1 MITALTPAG
10 WTSNYVPVCLAAPAV
25 CHTHPVGYY
34 PAHFFVLRIL
44 PGDPLVILYGEGGV
58 GSLSDADRAAIRH
71 QLGFDRPLYQQ
82 YGTWLK
88 DLLTGNL
95 GHTLARGDSVAE
107 IIQAR
112 GVLTGEI
119 AVLAVLI
126 SWLVG
131 LPAGIFSAMRQNSV
145 GDYLARFCTIIFLA
159 VPGFWVAML
168 VVIGILMAFNY
179 RPPLGIIYPWDD
191 PLANLKIVAGPGIV
205 LGLWTS
211 AYIARLAR
219 STFLEVIRED
229 YVRTARAKGVRETLV
244 VLHHALRNA
253 VLPVLTISGVL
264 FGFLL
269 SASVAVEQ
277 AFAVSGLGTALV
289 QAFQERD
296 LLVVQTLVL
305 LYGAVFVVVNLL
317 IDLAYVWVDPRIRY
331 T

>member
-1 MITALTPAG
+1 MYQYVLRRLLYAIPTLLGITMLIF
-10 WTSNYVPVCLAAPAV
+10 L
-25 CHTHPVGYY
+25 
-34 PAHFFVLRIL
+34 VLRIL
-44 PGDPLVILYGEGGV
+44 PGDPLSILYGEGGV
-58 GSLSDADRAAIRH
+58 GGLSDADLATIRH
-71 QLGFDRPLYQQ
+71 QFGFDRPLYQQ
-82 YGTWLK
+82 YGYWLK

-107 IIQAR
+107 IIQER
-112 GVLTGEI
+112 GILTGEI
-119 AVLAVLI
+119 AVLAVLV

-131 LPAGIFSAMRQNSV
+131 LPAGILSAMRQNSV
-145 GDYLARFCTIIFLA
+145 GDYLARFCTILFLA

-168 VVIGILMAFNY
+168 VVIGTLTAFNY
-179 RPPLGIIYPWDD
+179 RPPLGIISPWED
-191 PLANLKIVAGPGIV
+191 PIANLKIVAGPGGV
-205 LGLWTS
+205 LGLATS
-211 AYIARLAR
+211 AYIARLTR

-229 YVRTARAKGVRETLV
+229 YIRTARAKGVRETMV

-305 LYGAVFVVVNLL
+305 LYGVVFVVVNLL
-317 IDLAYVWVDPRIRY
+317 IDLAYIWVDPRIRY

>member
-1 MITALTPAG
+1 MYQYVLRRLLYAIPTLLGITMLIF
-10 WTSNYVPVCLAAPAV
+10 L
-25 CHTHPVGYY
+25 
-34 PAHFFVLRIL
+34 VLRIL
-44 PGDPLVILYGEGGV
+44 PGDPLSILYGESGV
-58 GSLSDADRAAIRH
+58 GSLSSADLATIRH
-71 QLGFDRPLYQQ
+71 QFGFDRPLYQQ
-82 YGTWLK
+82 YGYWLK

-107 IIQAR
+107 IIQER
-112 GVLTGEI
+112 GILTGEI
-119 AVLAVLI
+119 AVLAVLV

-131 LPAGIFSAMRQNSV
+131 LPAGILSAMRQNSV
-145 GDYLARFCTIIFLA
+145 GDYLARFCTILFLA

-168 VVIGILMAFNY
+168 VVIGTLTAFNY
-179 RPPLGIIYPWDD
+179 RPPLGIISPWED
-191 PLANLKIVAGPGIV
+191 PIANLKIVAGPGIV
-205 LGLWTS
+205 LGLATS
-211 AYIARLAR
+211 AYIARLTR

-229 YVRTARAKGVRETLV
+229 YIRTARAKGVRETMV

-253 VLPVLTISGVL
+253 LLPVLTISGVL

-305 LYGAVFVVVNLL
+305 LYGVVFVVVNLL
-317 IDLAYVWVDPRIRY
+317 IDLAYIWVDPRIRY

>member
-1 MITALTPAG
+1 MYQYVLRRLLYAIPTLLGITMLIF
-10 WTSNYVPVCLAAPAV
+10 L
-25 CHTHPVGYY
+25 
-34 PAHFFVLRIL
+34 VLRIL
-44 PGDPLVILYGEGGV
+44 PGDPLSILYGEGGI
-58 GSLSDADRAAIRH
+58 GSLSNADLATIRH
-71 QLGFDRPLYQQ
+71 QFGFDRPLYQQ
-82 YGTWLK
+82 YGYWLK

-107 IIQAR
+107 MIQER
-112 GVLTGEI
+112 GILTGEI
-119 AVLAVLI
+119 AVLAVLV

-131 LPAGIFSAMRQNSV
+131 LPAGILSAMRQNTV
-145 GDYLARFCTIIFLA
+145 GDYLARFCTILFLA

-168 VVIGILMAFNY
+168 VVIGTLTAFNY
-179 RPPLGIIYPWDD
+179 RPPLGIISPWED
-191 PLANLKIVAGPGIV
+191 PIANLKIVAGPGGV
-205 LGLWTS
+205 LGLATS
-211 AYIARLAR
+211 AYIARLTR

-229 YVRTARAKGVRETLV
+229 YIRTARAKGVRETIV

-305 LYGAVFVVVNLL
+305 LYGVVFVVVNLL
-317 IDLAYVWVDPRIRY
+317 IDLAYTWVDPRIRY
-331 T
+331 S

>member
-1 MITALTPAG
+1 MYHYVVRRLLYALPTLLGITL
-10 WTSNYVPVCLAAPAV
+10 LI
-25 CHTHPVGYY
+25 
-34 PAHFFVLRIL
+34 FFVLRIL
-44 PGDPLVILYGEGGV
+44 PGDPLVVLYGEGGV
-58 GSLSDADRAAIRH
+58 SSLSDADRAAIRY
-71 QLGFDRPLYQQ
+71 QLGFDRPLYRQ
-82 YGTWLK
+82 YASWLT

-95 GHTLARGDSVAE
+95 GQTLARGDSVADILWE
-107 IIQAR
+107 R
-112 GVLTGEI
+112 GLLTGEI
-119 AVLAVLI
+119 AVLAVLV

-131 LPAGIFSAMRQNSV
+131 LPTGILSALWQNRA
-145 GDYLARFCTIIFLA
+145 GDYLARFCTILFLA

-168 VVIGILMAFNY
+168 VVIGALAVFHY
-179 RPPLGIIYPWDD
+179 RPPLGIIAPWED
-191 PLANLKIVAGPGIV
+191 PLANLKIVVGPGVV
-205 LGLWTS
+205 LGLGTS

-219 STFLEVIRED
+219 STFLEVMRED

-253 VLPVLTISGVL
+253 ILPVLTISGVL

-305 LYGAVFVVVNLL
+305 LYGVVFVVVNLL
-317 IDLAYVWVDPRIRY
+317 IDLVYVWVAPRIRY

>member
-1 MITALTPAG
+1 MYRYVLRRLLYAIPTLLGITVLIF
-10 WTSNYVPVCLAAPAV
+10 V
-25 CHTHPVGYY
+25 
-34 PAHFFVLRIL
+34 VLRIL
-44 PGDPLVILYGEGGV
+44 PGDPLSILYGEGGV
-58 GSLSDADRAAIRH
+58 GSLSNADLATIRH
-71 QLGFDRPLYQQ
+71 QFGFDRPLYQQ
-82 YGTWLK
+82 YGYWLK

-107 IIQAR
+107 IIQER
-112 GVLTGEI
+112 GILTGEI
-119 AVLAVLI
+119 AVLAVLV

-131 LPAGIFSAMRQNSV
+131 LPAGILSAVRQNSM

-168 VVIGILMAFNY
+168 VVIGTLTAFNY
-179 RPPLGIIYPWDD
+179 RPPLGIIPPWED
-191 PLANLKIVAGPGIV
+191 PISNLKIVAGPGGV
-205 LGLWTS
+205 LGLATS
-211 AYIARLAR
+211 AYIARLTR
-219 STFLEVIRED
+219 STFLDVIRED
-229 YVRTARAKGVRETLV
+229 YIRTAWAKWVRETTV
-244 VLHHALRNA
+244 ILHHALRNA

-305 LYGAVFVVVNLL
+305 LYGVVFVVVNLL
-317 IDLAYVWVDPRIRY
+317 IDLAYTWVDPRIRY

>member
-1 MITALTPAG
+1 MYQYVLRRLLYALPTLLGITL
-10 WTSNYVPVCLAAPAV
+10 LI
-25 CHTHPVGYY
+25 
-34 PAHFFVLRIL
+34 FFVLRIL

-82 YGTWLK
+82 YGAWLT

-131 LPAGIFSAMRQNSV
+131 LPAGIFSAMRHNSV

-191 PLANLKIVAGPGIV
+191 PLANLKIVAGPGVV
-205 LGLWTS
+205 LGLGTS

-229 YVRTARAKGVRETLV
+229 YIRTARAKGLRERV
-244 VLHHALRNA
+244 IVLHHALRNA
-253 VLPVLTISGVL
+253 ILPVLTISGVL
-264 FGFLL
+264 FGLLL

-277 AFAVSGLGTALV
+277 VFAVSGLGAALV

-305 LYGAVFVVVNLL
+305 LYGVVFVMLNFL
-317 IDLAYVWVDPRIRY
+317 IDLV
-331 T
+331 

>member
-1 MITALTPAG
+1 LRRLLYAIPTLLGITMLIF
-10 WTSNYVPVCLAAPAV
+10 L
-25 CHTHPVGYY
+25 
-34 PAHFFVLRIL
+34 VLRIL
-44 PGDPLVILYGEGGV
+44 PGDPLSILYGEGGV
-58 GSLSDADRAAIRH
+58 GGLSDADLATIRH
-71 QLGFDRPLYQQ
+71 QFGFDRPLYQQ
-82 YGTWLK
+82 YGYWLK

-107 IIQAR
+107 IIQER
-112 GVLTGEI
+112 GILTGEI
-119 AVLAVLI
+119 AVLAVLV

-131 LPAGIFSAMRQNSV
+131 LPAGILSAMRQNSV
-145 GDYLARFCTIIFLA
+145 GDYLARFCTILFLA

-168 VVIGILMAFNY
+168 VVIGTLTAFNY
-179 RPPLGIIYPWDD
+179 RPPLGIIPPWED
-191 PLANLKIVAGPGIV
+191 PIANLKIVAGPGVV
-205 LGLWTS
+205 LGLATS
-211 AYIARLAR
+211 AYIARLTR
-219 STFLEVIRED
+219 STFLDVIRED
-229 YVRTARAKGVRETLV
+229 YIRTAWAKGVRETTV
-244 VLHHALRNA
+244 ILHHALRNA

-305 LYGAVFVVVNLL
+305 LYGVVFVVVNLL

>member
-1 MITALTPAG
+1 MYQYVLRRLLYAIPTLLGITMLI
-10 WTSNYVPVCLAAPAV
+10 
-25 CHTHPVGYY
+25 
-34 PAHFFVLRIL
+34 FFVLRIL
-44 PGDPLVILYGEGGV
+44 PGDPLSILYGESGV
-58 GSLSDADRAAIRH
+58 GSLSNADLATIRH
-71 QLGFDRPLYQQ
+71 QFGFDRPLYQQ
-82 YGTWLK
+82 YGYWLK

-107 IIQAR
+107 IIQER
-112 GVLTGEI
+112 GILTGEI
-119 AVLAVLI
+119 AVLAVLV

-131 LPAGIFSAMRQNSV
+131 LPAGILSAMRQNSV
-145 GDYLARFCTIIFLA
+145 GDYLARFCTILFLA

-168 VVIGILMAFNY
+168 VVIGTLTAFNY
-179 RPPLGIIYPWDD
+179 RPPLGIIPPWED
-191 PLANLKIVAGPGIV
+191 PIANLKIVVGPGGV
-205 LGLWTS
+205 LGLATS
-211 AYIARLAR
+211 AYIARLTR

-229 YVRTARAKGVRETLV
+229 YIRTAWAKGVRETMV

-305 LYGAVFVVVNLL
+305 LYGVVFVVVNLL

>member
-1 MITALTPAG
+1 MYQYVLRRLLYAIPTLLGITMLI
-10 WTSNYVPVCLAAPAV
+10 
-25 CHTHPVGYY
+25 
-34 PAHFFVLRIL
+34 FFVLRIL

-82 YGTWLK
+82 YGAWLT

-168 VVIGILMAFNY
+168 VVIGLLMAFHY
-179 RPPLGIIYPWDD
+179 RPPLGIISPWED

-205 LGLWTS
+205 LGLGTS

-219 STFLEVIRED
+219 SSFLEVIRED
-229 YVRTARAKGVRETLV
+229 YVRTARAKGARETMV

>member
-1 MITALTPAG
+1 MYRYVLRRLLYAIPTLLGITVLIF
-10 WTSNYVPVCLAAPAV
+10 V
-25 CHTHPVGYY
+25 
-34 PAHFFVLRIL
+34 VLRIL
-44 PGDPLVILYGEGGV
+44 PGDPLSILYGEGGV
-58 GSLSDADRAAIRH
+58 GSLSNADLATIRH
-71 QLGFDRPLYQQ
+71 QFGFDRPLYQQ
-82 YGTWLK
+82 YGYWLK

-107 IIQAR
+107 IIQER
-112 GVLTGEI
+112 GILTGEI
-119 AVLAVLI
+119 AVLAVLV

-131 LPAGIFSAMRQNSV
+131 LPAGILSAMRQNSV
-145 GDYLARFCTIIFLA
+145 GDYLARFCTILFLA

-168 VVIGILMAFNY
+168 VVIGTLTAFNY
-179 RPPLGIIYPWDD
+179 RPPLGIISPWED
-191 PLANLKIVAGPGIV
+191 PIANLKIVAGPGSV
-205 LGLWTS
+205 LGLATS
-211 AYIARLAR
+211 AYIARLTR

-229 YVRTARAKGVRETLV
+229 YIRTARAKGVRETMV

-305 LYGAVFVVVNLL
+305 LYGVVFVLVNLL
-317 IDLAYVWVDPRIRY
+317 IDLAYIWVDPRIRY

>member
-1 MITALTPAG
+1 MYQYVLRRLLYAIPTLLGITMLIF
-10 WTSNYVPVCLAAPAV
+10 L
-25 CHTHPVGYY
+25 
-34 PAHFFVLRIL
+34 VLRIL
-44 PGDPLVILYGEGGV
+44 PGDPLSILYGESGV
-58 GSLSDADRAAIRH
+58 GSLSNADLATIRH
-71 QLGFDRPLYQQ
+71 QFGFDRPLYQQ
-82 YGTWLK
+82 YGYWLK

-107 IIQAR
+107 IIQER
-112 GVLTGEI
+112 GILTGEI
-119 AVLAVLI
+119 AVLAVLV

-131 LPAGIFSAMRQNSV
+131 LPAGILSAMRQNSV
-145 GDYLARFCTIIFLA
+145 GDYLARFCTILFLA

-168 VVIGILMAFNY
+168 VVIGTLTAFNY
-179 RPPLGIIYPWDD
+179 RPPLCIIPPWED
-191 PLANLKIVAGPGIV
+191 PIANLKIVAGPGGV
-205 LGLWTS
+205 LGLATS
-211 AYIARLAR
+211 AYIARLSR

-229 YVRTARAKGVRETLV
+229 YIRTAWAKGVRETMV

-305 LYGAVFVVVNLL
+305 LYGVVFVVVNLL

>member
-1 MITALTPAG
+1 MYQYILQRLLYAIPTLLGITMLI
-10 WTSNYVPVCLAAPAV
+10 
-25 CHTHPVGYY
+25 
-34 PAHFFVLRIL
+34 FFVLRIL
-44 PGDPLVILYGEGGV
+44 PGDPLVVLYGEGGV
-58 GSLSDADRAAIRH
+58 GSLSDADRATIRH

-82 YGTWLK
+82 YGFWLK

-107 IIQAR
+107 IILAR
-112 GVLTGEI
+112 GILTGEI
-119 AVLAVLI
+119 AVLAVLV

-131 LPAGIFSAMRQNSV
+131 LPAGILSAMRQNSV
-145 GDYLARFCTIIFLA
+145 EDYLARFCTIIFLA

-168 VVIGILMAFNY
+168 VVIGTLMAFHY

-205 LGLWTS
+205 LGLGTS

-305 LYGAVFVVVNLL
+305 LYGVVFVVVNLL

>member
-1 MITALTPAG
+1 MYRYVLRRLLYAIPTLLGITVLIF
-10 WTSNYVPVCLAAPAV
+10 V
-25 CHTHPVGYY
+25 
-34 PAHFFVLRIL
+34 VLRIL
-44 PGDPLVILYGEGGV
+44 PGDPLSILYGEGGV
-58 GSLSDADRAAIRH
+58 GSLSNADLAAIRH
-71 QLGFDRPLYQQ
+71 QFGFDRPLYQQ
-82 YGTWLK
+82 YGYWLK

-107 IIQAR
+107 IIQER
-112 GVLTGEI
+112 GILTGEI
-119 AVLAVLI
+119 AVLAVLV

-131 LPAGIFSAMRQNSV
+131 LPAGILSAMRQNSV
-145 GDYLARFCTIIFLA
+145 GDYLARFCTILFLA

-168 VVIGILMAFNY
+168 VVIGTLTAFNY
-179 RPPLGIIYPWDD
+179 RPPLGIISPWED
-191 PLANLKIVAGPGIV
+191 PIANLKIVAGPGGV
-205 LGLWTS
+205 LGLATS
-211 AYIARLAR
+211 AYIARLTR

-229 YVRTARAKGVRETLV
+229 YIRTARAKGVRETIV

-305 LYGAVFVVVNLL
+305 LYGVVFVLVNLL
-317 IDLAYVWVDPRIRY
+317 IDLAYIWVDPRIRY

>member
-1 MITALTPAG
+1 MYRYVLRRLLYAIPTLLGITVLIF
-10 WTSNYVPVCLAAPAV
+10 V
-25 CHTHPVGYY
+25 
-34 PAHFFVLRIL
+34 VLRIL
-44 PGDPLVILYGEGGV
+44 PGDPLSILYGEGGV
-58 GSLSDADRAAIRH
+58 GSLSNADLATIRH
-71 QLGFDRPLYQQ
+71 QFGFDRPLYQQ
-82 YGTWLK
+82 YGYWLK

-95 GHTLARGDSVAE
+95 GHTLAR
-107 IIQAR
+107 R
-112 GVLTGEI
+112 GQRGRDYQERGILTGEI
-119 AVLAVLI
+119 TVLAVLV

-131 LPAGIFSAMRQNSV
+131 LPAGILSAMRQNSV
-145 GDYLARFCTIIFLA
+145 GDYLARFCTILFLA

-168 VVIGILMAFNY
+168 VVIGTLTAFNY
-179 RPPLGIIYPWDD
+179 RPPLGIISPWED
-191 PLANLKIVAGPGIV
+191 PIANLKIVAGPGGV
-205 LGLWTS
+205 LGLATS
-211 AYIARLAR
+211 AYIARLTR

-229 YVRTARAKGVRETLV
+229 YIRTARAKGVRETMV

-305 LYGAVFVVVNLL
+305 LYGVVFVVVNLL
-317 IDLAYVWVDPRIRY
+317 IDLAYTWVDPRIRY

>member
-1 MITALTPAG
+1 MYQYILRRLLYALPTLLGITL
-10 WTSNYVPVCLAAPAV
+10 LI
-25 CHTHPVGYY
+25 
-34 PAHFFVLRIL
+34 FFVLRIL
-44 PGDPLVILYGEGGV
+44 PGDPLGI
-58 GSLSDADRAAIRH
+58 
-71 QLGFDRPLYQQ
+71 
-82 YGTWLK
+82 
-88 DLLTGNL
+88 
-95 GHTLARGDSVAE
+95 
-107 IIQAR
+107 
-112 GVLTGEI
+112 LTGEI
-119 AVLAVLI
+119 AVLAVLV

-131 LPAGIFSAMRQNSV
+131 LPTGIFSAMRQNSM

-191 PLANLKIVAGPGIV
+191 PLANLKIVAGPGVV
-205 LGLWTS
+205 LGLGTS

-305 LYGAVFVVVNLL
+305 LYGVVFVVVNLL

>member
-1 MITALTPAG
+1 MYRYVLRRLLYAIPTLLGITVLIF
-10 WTSNYVPVCLAAPAV
+10 V
-25 CHTHPVGYY
+25 
-34 PAHFFVLRIL
+34 VLRIL
-44 PGDPLVILYGEGGV
+44 PGDPLSILYGEGGV
-58 GSLSDADRAAIRH
+58 GSLSNADLATIRH
-71 QLGFDRPLYQQ
+71 QFGFDRPLYQQ
-82 YGTWLK
+82 YGYWLK

-107 IIQAR
+107 IIQER
-112 GVLTGEI
+112 GILTGEI
-119 AVLAVLI
+119 AVLAVLV

-131 LPAGIFSAMRQNSV
+131 LPAGILSAVRQNSM

-168 VVIGILMAFNY
+168 VVIGTLTAFNY
-179 RPPLGIIYPWDD
+179 RPPLGIIPPWED
-191 PLANLKIVAGPGIV
+191 PIANLKIVAGPGGV
-205 LGLWTS
+205 LGLATS
-211 AYIARLAR
+211 AYIARLTR
-219 STFLEVIRED
+219 STFLEVIRKD
-229 YVRTARAKGVRETLV
+229 YIRTARAKGVRENMV

-305 LYGAVFVVVNLL
+305 LYGVVFVLVNLL
-317 IDLAYVWVDPRIRY
+317 IDLAYIWVDPRIRY

>member
-1 MITALTPAG
+1 MYQYVLRRLLYAIPTLLGITMLI
-10 WTSNYVPVCLAAPAV
+10 
-25 CHTHPVGYY
+25 
-34 PAHFFVLRIL
+34 FFVLRIL
-44 PGDPLVILYGEGGV
+44 PGDPLSILYGESGV
-58 GSLSDADRAAIRH
+58 GSLSNADLATIRH
-71 QLGFDRPLYQQ
+71 QFGFDRPLHQQ
-82 YGTWLK
+82 YGYWLK
-88 DLLTGNL
+88 DLLTGDL

-107 IIQAR
+107 IIQER
-112 GVLTGEI
+112 GILTGEI
-119 AVLAVLI
+119 AVLAVLV

-131 LPAGIFSAMRQNSV
+131 LPAGILSAMRQNSV
-145 GDYLARFCTIIFLA
+145 GDYLARFCTILFLA

-168 VVIGILMAFNY
+168 VVIGTLTAFNY
-179 RPPLGIIYPWDD
+179 RPPLGIIPPWED
-191 PLANLKIVAGPGIV
+191 PIANLKIVAGPGGV
-205 LGLWTS
+205 LGLATS
-211 AYIARLAR
+211 AYIARLTR

-229 YVRTARAKGVRETLV
+229 YIRTAWAKGVRETMV

-305 LYGAVFVVVNLL
+305 LYGVVFVVVNLL
-317 IDLAYVWVDPRIRY
+317 VDLAYVWVDPRIRY

>member
-1 MITALTPAG
+1 MYQYVLRRLLYAIPTLLGITMLIF
-10 WTSNYVPVCLAAPAV
+10 L
-25 CHTHPVGYY
+25 
-34 PAHFFVLRIL
+34 VLRIL
-44 PGDPLVILYGEGGV
+44 PGDPLSILYGEGGV
-58 GSLSDADRAAIRH
+58 GSLSNADLATIRH
-71 QLGFDRPLYQQ
+71 QFGFDRPLYQQ
-82 YGTWLK
+82 YAYWLK

-107 IIQAR
+107 IIQER
-112 GVLTGEI
+112 GILTGEI
-119 AVLAVLI
+119 AVLAVLV

-131 LPAGIFSAMRQNSV
+131 LPAGILSAVRQNSM

-168 VVIGILMAFNY
+168 VVIGTLTAFNY
-179 RPPLGIIYPWDD
+179 RPPLGIIPPWED
-191 PLANLKIVAGPGIV
+191 PIANLKIVAGPGGV
-205 LGLWTS
+205 LGLATS
-211 AYIARLAR
+211 AYIARLTR
-219 STFLEVIRED
+219 STFLDVIRED
-229 YVRTARAKGVRETLV
+229 YIRTARAKGVRENMV

-305 LYGAVFVVVNLL
+305 LYGVVFVVVNLL
-317 IDLAYVWVDPRIRY
+317 IDLAYIWVDPRIRY

>member
-1 MITALTPAG
+1 MYQYVLRRLLYAIPTLLGITMLIF
-10 WTSNYVPVCLAAPAV
+10 L
-25 CHTHPVGYY
+25 
-34 PAHFFVLRIL
+34 VLRIL
-44 PGDPLVILYGEGGV
+44 PGDPLSILYGEGGV
-58 GSLSDADRAAIRH
+58 GSLSNADLATIRH
-71 QLGFDRPLYQQ
+71 QFGFDRPLYQQ
-82 YGTWLK
+82 YGYWLK

-107 IIQAR
+107 IIQER
-112 GVLTGEI
+112 GILTGEI
-119 AVLAVLI
+119 AVLAVLV

-131 LPAGIFSAMRQNSV
+131 LPAGILSAVRQNSM
-145 GDYLARFCTIIFLA
+145 GDYLARFCTILFLA

-168 VVIGILMAFNY
+168 VVIGTLTAFNY
-179 RPPLGIIYPWDD
+179 RPPLGIIPPWED
-191 PLANLKIVAGPGIV
+191 PIANLKIVAGPGVV
-205 LGLWTS
+205 LGLATS
-211 AYIARLAR
+211 AYIARLTR

-229 YVRTARAKGVRETLV
+229 YIRTARAKGVRETMV

-305 LYGAVFVVVNLL
+305 LYGVVFVVVNLL
-317 IDLAYVWVDPRIRY
+317 IDLAYTWVDPRIRY

>member
-1 MITALTPAG
+1 MAQYILRRLLYAIPTLLGITMLI
-10 WTSNYVPVCLAAPAV
+10 
-25 CHTHPVGYY
+25 
-34 PAHFFVLRIL
+34 FFILRIL

-58 GSLSDADRAAIRH
+58 SSLSDADRATIQH

-82 YGTWLK
+82 YGSWLK

-112 GVLTGEI
+112 GLLTGEI
-119 AVLAVLI
+119 AVVAVLV

-131 LPAGIFSAMRQNSV
+131 LPAGILSAMRQNSAW
-145 GDYLARFCTIIFLA
+145 DYLARFLTIIFLA

-168 VVIGILMAFNY
+168 VVIGILTAFHY
-179 RPPLGIIYPWDD
+179 RPPLGIIAPWEN
-191 PLANLKIVAGPGIV
+191 PLANLQIVAGPGVV
-205 LGLWTS
+205 LGLGTS

-219 STFLEVIRED
+219 STFLEVIRDD
-229 YVRTARAKGVRETLV
+229 YIRTARAKGARETMV

-253 VLPVLTISGVL
+253 ILPVLTISGVL

-317 IDLAYVWVDPRIRY
+317 IDLAYIWVDPRIRY

>member
-1 MITALTPAG
+1 MYQYVLQRLLYAIPTLLGITMLI
-10 WTSNYVPVCLAAPAV
+10 
-25 CHTHPVGYY
+25 
-34 PAHFFVLRIL
+34 FFVLRIL
-44 PGDPLVILYGEGGV
+44 PGDPLVVLYGEGGV
-58 GSLSDADRAAIRH
+58 GSLSDADRATIRH

-82 YGTWLK
+82 YGSWLK

-119 AVLAVLI
+119 AVLAVLV

-131 LPAGIFSAMRQNSV
+131 LPAGILSAMRQNSV
-145 GDYLARFCTIIFLA
+145 EDYLARFCTIIFLA

-168 VVIGILMAFNY
+168 VVIGTLMAFNY

-191 PLANLKIVAGPGIV
+191 PLANLKIVAGPGCV
-205 LGLWTS
+205 LGLGTS
-211 AYIARLAR
+211 AYLARLAR

-229 YVRTARAKGVRETLV
+229 YVRTARAKGARETMV

-305 LYGAVFVVVNLL
+305 LYGVVFVVVNLL

>member
-1 MITALTPAG
+1 MSDYIVRRLLYAIPTLLGITL
-10 WTSNYVPVCLAAPAV
+10 LI
-25 CHTHPVGYY
+25 
-34 PAHFFVLRIL
+34 FFVLRVL
-44 PGDPLVILYGEGGV
+44 PGDPLVILYGEGGAN
-58 GSLSDADRAAIRH
+58 SLSHADRAAIRQ

-82 YGTWLK
+82 YGAWLR

-107 IIQAR
+107 IIRAR
-112 GVLTGEI
+112 AVLTGEI

-131 LPAGIFSAMRQNSV
+131 LPAGIISAMRQNSSW
-145 GDYLARFCTIIFLA
+145 DYMARFFTIIFLG
-159 VPGFWVAML
+159 VPSFWVAML
-168 VVIGILMAFNY
+168 VVVGTLTLFNY

-191 PLANLKIVAGPGIV
+191 PLANLKIVAGPGLV
-205 LGLWTS
+205 LGLGTS

-229 YVRTARAKGVRETLV
+229 YIRTARAKG
-244 VLHHALRNA
+244 LHERMIVIQHALRNA
-253 VLPVLTISGVL
+253 ILPVLTISGVL
-264 FGFLL
+264 FGLLL

-277 AFAVSGLGTALV
+277 AFAVSGLGAALV

-305 LYGAVFVVVNLL
+305 LYGVVFVGLNLL
-317 IDLAYVWVDPRIRY
+317 IDLVYIWVDPRIRY

>member
-1 MITALTPAG
+1 M
-10 WTSNYVPVCLAAPAV
+10 YR
-25 CHTHPVGYY
+25 Y
-34 PAHFFVLRIL
+34 VLRRLLYAIPTLLGITVLIFLVLRVL
-44 PGDPLVILYGEGGV
+44 PGDPLSILYGEGGV
-58 GSLSDADRAAIRH
+58 GSLSNTDLATIRH
-71 QLGFDRPLYQQ
+71 QFGFDRPLYQQ
-82 YGTWLK
+82 YGYWLK

-107 IIQAR
+107 IIQER
-112 GVLTGEI
+112 GILTGEI
-119 AVLAVLI
+119 AVLAVLV

-131 LPAGIFSAMRQNSV
+131 LPAGILSAMRQNSV
-145 GDYLARFCTIIFLA
+145 ADYLARFCTILFLA

-168 VVIGILMAFNY
+168 VVIGTLTAFNY
-179 RPPLGIIYPWDD
+179 RPPLGIISPWED
-191 PLANLKIVAGPGIV
+191 PIANLKIVAGPGAV
-205 LGLWTS
+205 LGLATS
-211 AYIARLAR
+211 AYIARLTR

-229 YVRTARAKGVRETLV
+229 YIRTARAKGVHEPMV

-305 LYGAVFVVVNLL
+305 LYGVVFVVVNLL

>member
-1 MITALTPAG
+1 MYRYVLRRLLYAIPTLLGITVLIF
-10 WTSNYVPVCLAAPAV
+10 V
-25 CHTHPVGYY
+25 
-34 PAHFFVLRIL
+34 VLRIL
-44 PGDPLVILYGEGGV
+44 PGDPLSILYGEGGV
-58 GSLSDADRAAIRH
+58 GSLSNADLATIRH
-71 QLGFDRPLYQQ
+71 QFGFDRPLYQQ
-82 YGTWLK
+82 YGYWLK

-107 IIQAR
+107 IIQER
-112 GVLTGEI
+112 GILTGEI
-119 AVLAVLI
+119 AVLAVLV

-131 LPAGIFSAMRQNSV
+131 LPAGILSAMRQNSV
-145 GDYLARFCTIIFLA
+145 GDYLARFCTILFLA

-168 VVIGILMAFNY
+168 VVIGTLTAFNY
-179 RPPLGIIYPWDD
+179 RPPLGIISPWED
-191 PLANLKIVAGPGIV
+191 PIANLKIVAGPGGV
-205 LGLWTS
+205 LGLATS
-211 AYIARLAR
+211 AYIARLTR

-229 YVRTARAKGVRETLV
+229 YIRTARAKGVRETMV

-305 LYGAVFVVVNLL
+305 LYGVVFVLVNLL
-317 IDLAYVWVDPRIRY
+317 IDLAYIWVDPRIRY

>member
-1 MITALTPAG
+1 MYQYVLRRLLYAIPTLLGITMLIF
-10 WTSNYVPVCLAAPAV
+10 L
-25 CHTHPVGYY
+25 
-34 PAHFFVLRIL
+34 VLRIL
-44 PGDPLVILYGEGGV
+44 PGDPLSILYGEGGV
-58 GSLSDADRAAIRH
+58 GSLSNADLATIRH
-71 QLGFDRPLYQQ
+71 QFGFDRPLYQQ
-82 YGTWLK
+82 YAYWLK

-107 IIQAR
+107 IIQER
-112 GVLTGEI
+112 GILTGEI
-119 AVLAVLI
+119 AVLAVLV

-131 LPAGIFSAMRQNSV
+131 LPAGILSAVRQNSM

-168 VVIGILMAFNY
+168 VVIGTLTAFNY
-179 RPPLGIIYPWDD
+179 RPPLGIISPWED
-191 PLANLKIVAGPGIV
+191 PIANLKIVAGPGSV
-205 LGLWTS
+205 LGLATS
-211 AYIARLAR
+211 AYIARLTR

-229 YVRTARAKGVRETLV
+229 YIRTARAKGVRETMV

-305 LYGAVFVVVNLL
+305 LYGVVFVLVNLL
-317 IDLAYVWVDPRIRY
+317 IDLAYIWVDPRIRY

>member
-1 MITALTPAG
+1 MYRYVLRRLLYAIPTLLGITVLIF
-10 WTSNYVPVCLAAPAV
+10 V
-25 CHTHPVGYY
+25 
-34 PAHFFVLRIL
+34 VLRIL
-44 PGDPLVILYGEGGV
+44 PGDPLSILYGEGGV
-58 GSLSDADRAAIRH
+58 GSLSNADLATIRH
-71 QLGFDRPLYQQ
+71 QFGFDRPLYQQ
-82 YGTWLK
+82 YGYWLK

-107 IIQAR
+107 IIQER
-112 GVLTGEI
+112 GILTGEI
-119 AVLAVLI
+119 AVLAVLV

-131 LPAGIFSAMRQNSV
+131 LPAGILSAMRQNSV
-145 GDYLARFCTIIFLA
+145 GDYLARFCTILFLA

-168 VVIGILMAFNY
+168 VVIGTLTAFNY
-179 RPPLGIIYPWDD
+179 RPPLGIISPWED
-191 PLANLKIVAGPGIV
+191 PIANLKIVAGPGGV
-205 LGLWTS
+205 LGLATS
-211 AYIARLAR
+211 AYIARLTR

-229 YVRTARAKGVRETLV
+229 YIRTARAKGVRETMV

-305 LYGAVFVVVNLL
+305 LYGVVFVVVNLL
-317 IDLAYVWVDPRIRY
+317 IDLAYIWVDPRIRY

>member
-1 MITALTPAG
+1 MYQYVLRRLLYAIPTLLGITMLI
-10 WTSNYVPVCLAAPAV
+10 
-25 CHTHPVGYY
+25 
-34 PAHFFVLRIL
+34 FFVLRIL

-58 GSLSDADRAAIRH
+58 SSLSNADRATIRH

-82 YGTWLK
+82 YGSWLT

-112 GVLTGEI
+112 GLLTGEI
-119 AVLAVLI
+119 AVVAVLV

-131 LPAGIFSAMRQNSV
+131 LPAGILSAMRQNSRW
-145 GDYLARFCTIIFLA
+145 DYLARFLTIIFLG
-159 VPGFWVAML
+159 VPSFWVAML

-179 RPPLGIIYPWDD
+179 RPPLGIIAPWDD

-205 LGLWTS
+205 LGLGTS

-229 YVRTARAKGVRETLV
+229 YIRTARAKGLRETV
-244 VLHHALRNA
+244 IVLHHALRNA

-305 LYGAVFVVVNLL
+305 LYGVVFVVVNLL

>member
-1 MITALTPAG
+1 M
-10 WTSNYVPVCLAAPAV
+10 YQ
-25 CHTHPVGYY
+25 Y
-34 PAHFFVLRIL
+34 VLRRLLYAIPTL
-44 PGDPLVILYGEGGV
+44 LGITMLIFLVLRVIPGDPLSILYGEGGV
-58 GSLSDADRAAIRH
+58 GSLSNADLATIRH
-71 QLGFDRPLYQQ
+71 QFGFDRPLYQQ
-82 YGTWLK
+82 YAYWLK

-107 IIQAR
+107 IIQER
-112 GVLTGEI
+112 GILTGEI
-119 AVLAVLI
+119 AVLAVLV

-131 LPAGIFSAMRQNSV
+131 LPAGILSAVRQNSM
-145 GDYLARFCTIIFLA
+145 GDYLARFCTILFLA

-168 VVIGILMAFNY
+168 VVIGTLTAFNY
-179 RPPLGIIYPWDD
+179 RPPLGIIPPWED
-191 PLANLKIVAGPGIV
+191 PIANLKIVAGPGSV
-205 LGLWTS
+205 LGLATS
-211 AYIARLAR
+211 AYIARLTR

-229 YVRTARAKGVRETLV
+229 YIRTARAKGVRENMV

-305 LYGAVFVVVNLL
+305 LYGVVFVVVNLL